1 MNDRATEMPWET
13 RGKRVLLIERQLR
26 LVGKE
31 RSSKGGCHRAEV
43 IISVERTSCHCGGYD
58 DNIFGHLIF
67 SPSNHRMYSSS
78 AMGDRLTGEA
88 SPELSPPGVVGVAM
102 DPDGPEISSTTSV
115 TTRPR
120 FVISL
125 FRVTRLW
132 GKRPLDVCTCCRI
145 AALLGK
151 GHDHKLD
158 Q

>member
-1 MNDRATEMPWET
+1 MMRKKLPQSWW
-13 RGKRVLLIERQLR
+13 R
-26 LVGKE
+26 
-31 RSSKGGCHRAEV
+31 
-43 IISVERTSCHCGGYD
+43 GGY

-78 AMGDRLTGEA
+78 AIGDRLTGEA
-88 SPELSPPGVVGVAM
+88 SPALLSPPGVVGAAEV
-102 DPDGPEISSTTSV
+102 PEGPAISSTSSV

-151 GHDHKLD
+151 GNHKPENKTGRIRLEKKSCLLPLTHLT
-158 Q
+158 QKVCRG